1 MNQLTNLHFKNINV
15 FNHKTLCVNIT
26 KNIVFPTCFNKIFD
40 EYMLESHA
48 KLNKYLT
55 DNNYNSQSQKAIR
68 GKINE
73 YLILLYFHQKGI
85 TNLYPQAYLFF
96 IPDIKFDLV
105 LFSQTKRIIAFNFK
119 TCLRDR
125 YKQTIIEA
133 QQIKKLDARFEFYL
147 LTNNATETQRLN
159 NKIING
165 KVQGINQIIN
175 LFSNKANQFLQN
187 LLTNNF
193 IPFSPINLIKSVVHS
208 NDK

>member
-1 MNQLTNLHFKNINV
+1 
-15 FNHKTLCVNIT
+15 
-26 KNIVFPTCFNKIFD
+26 
-40 EYMLESHA
+40 MLESHA

-125 YKQTIIEA
+125 YKKTIIEA

-175 LFSNKANQFLQN
+175 LFSNKTNQFLQN